1 MLAVVLFV
9 QMLGAFL
16 AGTFEFGLSHNY
28 SMLRFAAF
36 VAMALLQA
44 VFAGLLTGAL
54 LDRLGR
60 RPQPAAPVLPPAA
73 RLSSEE
79 RRVGKVGQLGSI
91 PLDAG
96 TIQQTQNNYTI
107 KIHTK

>member
-36 VAMALLQA
+36 VSMALLQS
-44 VFAGLLTGAL
+44 VFAGLLTGQL
-54 LDRLGR
+54 LDRFGP
-60 RPQPAAPVLPPAA
+60 RPQAAAPVLPLAA
-73 RLSSEE
+73 RLAVI
-79 RRVGKVGQLGSI
+79 RALA
-91 PLDAG
+91 PLPLPLPLSPPAPAPP
-96 TIQQTQNNYTI
+96 TPLPPP
-107 KIHTK
+107 